1 MEGTIMTVCINNF
14 QAAENSALAA
24 SQVASLFAE
33 ARLALG
39 YSVDDLA
46 VTTGLI
52 NDEIIGIENGTDI
65 DPAKLKRVAA
75 VLKVPVSAVKAA

>member
-1 MEGTIMTVCINNF
+1 MTVCINNF

-24 SQVASLFAE
+24 SQVASLVAE

-65 DPAKLKRVAA
+65 DPGKLKRVAA
-75 VLKVPVSAVKAA
+75 VLKVPVSAVKTS